1 MSRDHLVLADLAANL
16 DPAAT
21 LKKHR
26 LRAEELRAI
35 LLRAASAL
43 APAPA
48 AADAVFVVQVDG
60 AARGNPGP
68 AGAGILI
75 SRDCRLVEGIAQ
87 YLGASLTNNQ
97 AEYNALI
104 LGLTRVQEL
113 GAEKVEVRSDSE
125 LMVRQMRGEYR
136 VKNQA
141 LAGLFERARR
151 LAAGFQSFNIAHV
164 RRELNGDAD
173 RLANRAI
180 DEFSGPEAD
189 EEE

>member
-68 AGAGILI
+68 SGAGIVI
-75 SRDCRLVEGIAQ
+75 SRDGRLVEGIAQ

-104 LGLTRVQEL
+104 IGLTRVKEL

-136 VKNQA
+136 VKNQT
-141 LAGLFERARR
+141 LAGLFERAHR
-151 LAAGFQSFNIAHV
+151 LATGFRSFDIAHV

>member
-1 MSRDHLVLADLAANL
+1 MSRDHLVLADLAADL

-26 LRAEELRAI
+26 LHAEELRAI

-43 APAPA
+43 TPAPA

-75 SRDCRLVEGIAQ
+75 SRDGRVVEGIAQ

-104 LGLTRVQEL
+104 IGLTRVQEL

-125 LMVRQMRGEYR
+125 LMVRQMRGQYR

-151 LAAGFQSFNIAHV
+151 LATGFRSFDIVHV

-173 RLANRAI
+173 RLANRAL